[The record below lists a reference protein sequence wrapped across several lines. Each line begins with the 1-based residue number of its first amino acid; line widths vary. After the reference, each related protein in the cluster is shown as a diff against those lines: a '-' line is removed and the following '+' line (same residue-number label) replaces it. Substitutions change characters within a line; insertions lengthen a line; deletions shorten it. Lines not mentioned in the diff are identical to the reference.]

1 MTFIGSILP
10 QEKANDHMTTI
21 EKMSWSSKNKP
32 TKCYSLVVFFVFLIV
47 IVIYKLE
54 EEKKKKE
61 KITFEKV
68 KKLESLS
75 DIGSSIGTCDILDRI
90 YNINVYATPIII
102 PDELKLKVRS
112 WLQEDEDLIRTATNQ
127 NVIHITNK
135 VNYFIFRS
143 KTNLNHPSTRYLVKQ
158 LTTIHS
164 GQKDPV
170 QRYR

>member
-21 EKMSWSSKNKP
+21 EKMSWSSKSKP
-32 TKCYSLVVFFVFLIV
+32 TKCYSLVAFFVFLIV

-61 KITFEKV
+61 KNTFENI

-75 DIGSSIGTCDILDRI
+75 DIRSNVGTCDILDII

-112 WLQEDEDLIRTATNQ
+112 WLQEDEDLLRTATNQ

-135 VNYFIFRS
+135 VNHYIFRS
-143 KTNLNHPSTRYLVKQ
+143 RTNFNYL
-158 LTTIHS
+158 LDIW
-164 GQKDPV
+164 
-170 QRYR
+170 